1 MNKEL
6 SLPALLA
13 AALLLAACAS
23 STGPQEIKLSAKAMQ
38 YQPASFEVMA
48 GQPVRLTF
56 RNDDVVE
63 HDLSVM
69 EFPMSHMAATQEPM
83 AGHDM
88 GEMTVEPE
96 LHMASAAGG
105 TGMLEFT
112 PSKPGTYEFFCT
124 VAGHKEA
131 GMVGTLTVRA
141 P

>member
-1 MNKEL
+1 MKK
-6 SLPALLA
+6 P
-13 AALLLAACAS
+13 LLLAPVVAAFSLAACTGSA
-23 STGPQEIKLSAKAMQ
+23 GPQAITVSARAMQ
-38 YQPASFEVMA
+38 YQPAKIEITA

-56 RNDDVVE
+56 RNNDALE

-69 EFPMSHMAATQEPM
+69 EFPMSQIGATPEPVV
-83 AGHDM
+83 GHDM
-88 GEMTVEPE
+88 DPTTVEPE
-96 LHMASAAGG
+96 LHVAAAMGE

-124 VAGHKEA
+124 VVGHRQA